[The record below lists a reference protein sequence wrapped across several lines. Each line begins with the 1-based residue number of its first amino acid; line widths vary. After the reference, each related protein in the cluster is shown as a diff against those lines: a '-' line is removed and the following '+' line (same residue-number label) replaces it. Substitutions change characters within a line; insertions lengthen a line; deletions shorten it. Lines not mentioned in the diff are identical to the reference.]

1 MTPEAQMVAGMR
13 APVSG
18 GARMRLSALLPEGP
32 WQWAAVV
39 IAALVLA
46 PLLALAWT
54 ALQGGQEG
62 LWMHMARYVLPPAA
76 FNTALL
82 LAGVGVLVV
91 AIGTGAAWLVTAYDF
106 PGRRELAWALLL
118 PLAVP
123 TYIVAFAY
131 LDLLHPLGPVQGL
144 VRELLG
150 YDSPRDFRLPD
161 IRGLAGCIVLLGF
174 VLYPYVY
181 LTTRAMFMTQA
192 AGLLEAARTL
202 GASPTAV
209 FRRVALPLARPAIAV
224 GAALALMETLNDIG
238 ASEFL
243 GVQTLTVAIYT
254 TWVTRAD
261 LAGAAQIALSMLAIV
276 VALLAVERY
285 ARRRQRYAT
294 GERPRPMR
302 ALRLHGPAAVLAL
315 ALGALPVLVGFVVPA
330 SYLAWETVERLV
342 GAGVSP
348 RLLASAGNTVVVALA
363 ATVAT
368 VAVGLVLAWALR
380 LAQVR
385 RRAVGAALALRLASL
400 GYAVPGTVLAVGLLL
415 PLAWF
420 DAGGN
425 ALRGAFGLEPQLL
438 LMGSATALVLAYLLR
453 FLAIATGG
461 IEAGLARIAP
471 SLDQAAVSLGH
482 APGATLRR
490 VHLPLLRPA
499 LAAAALL
506 VFVDTMK
513 ELPATLLLR
522 PLNFETLATWLYA
535 EASRGTYEEGAVAA
549 LMIVLVGLLPV
560 VLLARTGLRYGREP
574 AA

>member
-1 MTPEAQMVAGMR
+1 
-13 APVSG
+13 
-18 GARMRLSALLPEGP
+18 
-32 WQWAAVV
+32 
-39 IAALVLA
+39 
-46 PLLALAWT
+46 
-54 ALQGGQEG
+54 
-62 LWMHMARYVLPPAA
+62 
-76 FNTALL
+76 
-82 LAGVGVLVV
+82 VV

-106 PGRRELAWALLL
+106 PGRRMLAWALLL

-150 YDSPRDFRLPD
+150 YGSPRDLRLPD

-202 GASPTAV
+202 GASPATV

-276 VALLAVERY
+276 FALLAVERH

-302 ALRLHGPAAVLAL
+302 AQPLRGPAAALAL

-330 SYLAWETVERLV
+330 SYLAWETVERLA

-348 RLLASAGNTVVVALA
+348 RLLAGAGNTVVVALA
-363 ATVAT
+363 ATFAT

-385 RRAVGAALALRLASL
+385 RRAAGAALALRLASL

-425 ALRGAFGLEPQLL
+425 AMRGVFGLEPRLL

-461 IEAGLARIAP
+461 IESGLARIAP
-471 SLDQAAVSLGH
+471 SLDQAAASLGH
-482 APGATLRR
+482 APGATLHR

-535 EASRGTYEEGAVAA
+535 EASRGTHEEGAVAA

-574 AA
+574 VA

>member
-1 MTPEAQMVAGMR
+1 MTPGARVAGM
-13 APVSG
+13 
-18 GARMRLSALLPEGP
+18 RMRLSALRPEGP

-39 IAALVLA
+39 IAALVMA

-54 ALQGGQEG
+54 ALQGGQDG
-62 LWMHMARYVLPPAA
+62 LWMHMVRYVLPPAA
-76 FNTALL
+76 RNTALL

-106 PGRRELAWALLL
+106 PGRRMLAWALLL

-144 VRELLG
+144 ARELLG
-150 YDSPRDFRLPD
+150 YASPRDLRLPD

-202 GASPTAV
+202 GASPATV

-276 VALLAVERY
+276 FALLAVERH

-302 ALRLHGPAAVLAL
+302 AQPLRGPAAALAL

-330 SYLAWETVERLV
+330 SYLAWETVERLA

-348 RLLASAGNTVVVALA
+348 RLLAGAGNTVVVALA
-363 ATVAT
+363 ATFAT

-385 RRAVGAALALRLASL
+385 RRAAGAALALRLACL

-415 PLAWF
+415 PMAWF

-425 ALRGAFGLEPQLL
+425 AMRGVFGLEPRLL

-471 SLDQAAVSLGH
+471 SLDQAAASLGH